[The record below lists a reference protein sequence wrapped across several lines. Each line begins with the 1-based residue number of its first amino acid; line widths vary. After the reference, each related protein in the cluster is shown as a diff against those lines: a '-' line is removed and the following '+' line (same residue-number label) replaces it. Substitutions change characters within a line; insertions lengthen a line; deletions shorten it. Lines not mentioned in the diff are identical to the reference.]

1 MSEPLSFLLAGIIAG
16 SALGFVGA
24 GGPIIGLPI
33 ILLGTPLSEH
43 DALGTN
49 AVAVSAL
56 ALALAVR
63 NIIRKVAY
71 WREGLAF
78 SIPGMIG
85 VYFGTRLG
93 LVFPG
98 HQLIF
103 ILGIVIF
110 GAAAW
115 MFWLSRQ
122 PNPVF
127 YEPPSFNT
135 RDLRQRLYKLAV
147 LGLIIGWLAGFFA
160 IAGGFM
166 IVIAFMIGARFPV
179 RLASQ
184 TALIPIALFTALEG
198 YQYAFAGHVQLFD
211 AGVMFA
217 AGLVTGVVGL
227 ILSERAPRHLLLRVL
242 AFLFILSGIFFL
254 IR

>member
-1 MSEPLSFLLAGIIAG
+1 MPETISFILAGIVAG

-33 ILLGTPLSEH
+33 ILLGTSLSEH

-56 ALALAVR
+56 ALTLALR
-63 NIIRKVAY
+63 NVICKIAY

-78 SIPGMIG
+78 SIPGIIG

-103 ILGIVIF
+103 ILGIIIF

-115 MFWLSRQ
+115 MFWLSLQ
-122 PNPVF
+122 NNPVGG
-127 YEPPSFNT
+127 ELPSFNA
-135 RDLRQRLYKLAV
+135 RDFRHRIYKLAP

-160 IAGGFM
+160 FAGGFM

-184 TALIPIALFTALEG
+184 TSLIPIALFTALEG
-198 YQYAFAGHVQLFD
+198 HQYALAGHVHPID
-211 AGVMFA
+211 AGVMFT
-217 AGLVTGVVGL
+217 AGLITGVIGL
-227 ILSERAPRHLLLRVL
+227 VLSEKAPRHLLLRVL
-242 AFLFILSGIFFL
+242 AFLFVLSGIFFM